1 MKVKEF
7 AKKILTSKKHAIIFF
22 TVSAILLVA
31 LFCLVTYNRTP
42 QADTTS
48 MNKLLR
54 EASDLTTA
62 ELRLTNITKF
72 EDEGI
77 KFLNRSDFIMVYEA
91 TVWAG
96 IDMEKVEII
105 PNHST
110 KVIEVNIPKATIQN
124 VKVDSSTI
132 EYFDEGFSLF
142 NPNEKED
149 NNAAIV
155 KAEEDIK
162 EDALKSGILELADK
176 QSATLIEGL
185 LAKAVPA
192 GYTLE
197 AKVVE

>member
-22 TVSAILLVA
+22 TVSAILMVT

-48 MNKLLR
+48 LNQLLR
-54 EASDLTTA
+54 KASDLTTA
-62 ELRLTNITKF
+62 ELRLTNMTKYD
-72 EDEGI
+72 DEGLAI
-77 KFLNRSDFIMVYEA
+77 LNRSDFIMVYEA
-91 TVWAG
+91 TVWSG
-96 IDMEKVEII
+96 IDVEKVEII

-162 EDALKSGILELADK
+162 EVALKSGILELADK

>member
-22 TVSAILLVA
+22 TVSAILMVT

-48 MNKLLR
+48 LNQLLR
-54 EASDLTTA
+54 KASDLTTA
-62 ELRLTNITKF
+62 ELRLTNMTKYD
-72 EDEGI
+72 DEGLAI
-77 KFLNRSDFIMVYEA
+77 LNRSDFIMVYEA
-91 TVWAG
+91 TVWSG
-96 IDMEKVEII
+96 IDVEKVEII

>member
-96 IDMEKVEII
+96 IDVEKVEII